1 MGIYLFYH
9 ISLFDSFFILADFF
23 PYSTACIW
31 EWLLKKKKN
40 FQNFTNL
47 LLYDVHFSNGFSA
60 SFFLAQGLPT
70 VWSGLGRQIDIQ
82 MCAWLLP
89 GPARGRALQKDP
101 GVTGGCWTFL
111 LFAPCLPLY
120 DSRRLNLKAAD
131 FWQGEISG
139 TRNPREREAFGLKL
153 PPMVT
158 SQMCGCTPLFT
169 CFKV

>member
-1 MGIYLFYH
+1 MHMGMI
-9 ISLFDSFFILADFF
+9 
-23 PYSTACIW
+23 T
-31 EWLLKKKKN
+31 LKKKKN

-101 GVTGGCWTFL
+101 GVTRGL
-111 LFAPCLPLY
+111 LNIPAVCSVP
-120 DSRRLNLKAAD
+120 A
-131 FWQGEISG
+131 
-139 TRNPREREAFGLKL
+139 T
-153 PPMVT
+153 V
-158 SQMCGCTPLFT
+158 
-169 CFKV
+169 